1 MKIFY
6 LTWHVNENFEGGKV
20 DVSFKQLTEQ
30 KFSNQFTRFQ

>member
-6 LTWHVNENFEGGKV
+6 LTWHVNENFEGGKI
-20 DVSFKQLTEQ
+20 DVIKQLTEP